1 MKIKAAKTAPIT
13 AIDDVLAVSKYLRS
27 NYRNGALYGLVWA
40 IGCNTGMRVGDIL
53 NLKIAD
59 VADKQY
65 LTITESKTGKYRE
78 ILINQA
84 LRQALNDPVIKL
96 HLLLADP
103 QRPLIYSQKHGLMQN
118 KAIHKV
124 IKQASRALGLEGNFG
139 THTMRKTFAHHM
151 YQVTGNFTLVQTLLN
166 HRDTRVTKM
175 YLPDAD
181 PSRDD
186 FVACEAKDAYGL
198 IRLG

>member
-13 AIDDVLAVSKYLRS
+13 AIDDVLTISRYLRS
-27 NYRNGALYGLVWA
+27 NFRNGALYGLVWA

-59 VADKQY
+59 VANKQY
-65 LTITESKTGKYRE
+65 LNITESKTGKHRE
-78 ILINQA
+78 ILINKG
-84 LRQALNDPVIKL
+84 LKDALNDPVVKL

-103 QRPLIYSQKHGLMQN
+103 SRPLIYSQKYGQMQN

-124 IKQASRALGLEGNFG
+124 IKQTCRALSLEGNYG
-139 THTMRKTFAHHM
+139 THTMRKTFAYHM
-151 YQVTGNFTLVQTLLN
+151 YQATNNFVLVQTLLN
-166 HRDTRVTKM
+166 HRDTHVTKL

-181 PSRDD
+181 PSRNNP
-186 FVACEAKDAYGL
+186 VACELRDAYGL
-198 IRLG
+198 INL